1 MNSVD
6 GRKLVTQNGVDVRS
20 ALLQAVTEIG
30 PTLAASADESE
41 RLATLAPA
49 AVEALRA
56 SGLMGLKLPTVL
68 GGLESDPVTQME
80 VVEALAYVDTAS
92 AWCATISYT
101 SVAMPGAY
109 LPDAAVQEIFGDGA
123 IPFAASSVMPGG
135 VAVPVPGGYSVM
147 GRWRFCSGVRH
158 SAWITLG
165 AVVQDGDRPAPN
177 GDGPPKV
184 IMVVLPVAAVA
195 IHDNW
200 QVAGLRGTGSCD
212 VSVDGHFVA
221 ETFTYPFDMETPAPQ
236 RGGALYRL
244 PVVAFVANEHAGF
257 ALGVARRALDEL
269 IRVATRTRGAFRP
282 SPLLERQVVH
292 RLVGQFDIELAA
304 ARALIFERYAAAF
317 QQVEAGGDLDAAGVA
332 ELQAITTHITDLAVS
347 IATAAFRYG
356 GGGAL
361 FQPNILERHLRDIL
375 AAGQHLVVGD
385 GIYEVHGRHVLGIA
399 SEG

>member
-1 MNSVD
+1 MNSII
-6 GRKLVTQNGVDVRS
+6 GHKLGTQNGIAPRA
-20 ALLQAVTEIG
+20 ALLQAVAEIG
-30 PTLAASADESE
+30 PILAASADESE
-41 RLATLAPA
+41 RLSTLAPA

-80 VVEALAYVDTAS
+80 VVEALAYIDTAS
-92 AWCATISYT
+92 AWCATISYA

-109 LPDAAVQEIFGDGA
+109 LPDAGVQQIFGNGVV
-123 IPFAASSVMPGG
+123 PFAASSVMPGG
-135 VAVPVPGGYSVM
+135 VAVPAPGGYRVT

-165 AVVQDGDRPAPN
+165 AVVQDGDRPGPN

-221 ETFTYPFDMETPAPQ
+221 DTFTYPFDMESPAPQ

-244 PVVAFVANEHAGF
+244 PVIAFVANEHAGF

-269 IRVATRTRGAFRP
+269 IRMATRTRGAFRP
-282 SPLLERQVVH
+282 SPLQERQVVQ
-292 RLVGQFDIELAA
+292 RMVGKFGIELAA
-304 ARALIFERYAAAF
+304 ARALIFDRYAAAF
-317 QQVEAGGDLDAAGVA
+317 QQVETGGRLNTAYVA
-332 ELQAITTHITDLAVS
+332 ELQAITTHITDLAVT
-347 IATAAFRYG
+347 IATTAFRYG

-361 FQPNILERHLRDIL
+361 FQPNIVERLLRDIL

-385 GIYEVHGRHVLGIA
+385 GIYEVYGRHVLGIA
-399 SEG
+399 NQG